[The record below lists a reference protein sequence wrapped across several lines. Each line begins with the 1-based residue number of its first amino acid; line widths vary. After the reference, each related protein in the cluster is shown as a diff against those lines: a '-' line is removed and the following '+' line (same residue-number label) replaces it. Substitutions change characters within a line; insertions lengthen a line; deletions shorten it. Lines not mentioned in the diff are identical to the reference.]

1 MFNTMGI
8 RCSRREKMER
18 TMVNWTIVGV
28 LIATGLI
35 WWSIFANGFFITL
48 IWILVIG
55 ATMGIVLKVLEN
67 RY

>member
-1 MFNTMGI
+1 
-8 RCSRREKMER
+8 
-18 TMVNWTIVGV
+18 MVNWTIVGV